1 MTEREPQAHKV
12 PKAGKPIA
20 FICAVAAIA
29 SGCIAPAVAVPHRQ
43 APKPAVSYPAGLP
56 RLEELARRIAS
67 RETELFSVWLQYTYR
82 QYIDIR
88 VEYLGKVT
96 KENLTIVS
104 EVVFL
109 DDGRREVRVI
119 ERRGGFS
126 QLKMGPGVE
135 EVLNNLMPFALTERE
150 LPHYSLEYLRS
161 EKLGRKL
168 CHILG
173 VQPREMEDGK
183 VYFEGEIWVDAR
195 TLQIVRTVGLPV
207 PQSESSPFPEFD
219 TMRETVDGKYLFPA
233 RTVSNSLLAFPRGAV
248 RIQQIVQYK
257 NYRRFGSN
265 VKVGF
270 PDRP

>member
-1 MTEREPQAHKV
+1 MVGTRLSVVCAS
-12 PKAGKPIA
+12 AC
-20 FICAVAAIA
+20 FCAVAAIA
-29 SGCIAPAVAVPHRQ
+29 IPLQEISKPPVP
-43 APKPAVSYPAGLP
+43 YPAALP

-135 EVLNNLMPFALTERE
+135 EVLNNLLPFALTERE
-150 LPHYSLEYLRS
+150 LPNYALEYLRT

-168 CHILG
+168 CHVLS
-173 VQPREMEDGK
+173 VQPKQIEDGR
-183 VYFEGEIWVDAR
+183 VYFEGEIWVEAK
-195 TLQIVRTVGLPV
+195 TLQIVRTVGRPV
-207 PQSESSPFPEFD
+207 PQSESSAFPDFD
-219 TMRETVDGKYLFPA
+219 TVRETVDGKYLFPVRA
-233 RTVSNSLLAFPRGAV
+233 VSNSLLSLPKGAI

>member
-1 MTEREPQAHKV
+1 M
-12 PKAGKPIA
+12 AGSRIPFVCAIGALA
-20 FICAVAAIA
+20 FLHVLP
-29 SGCIAPAVAVPHRQ
+29 APAGSCQETSQQVT
-43 APKPAVSYPAGLP
+43 SYPASLP

-82 QYIDIR
+82 QYTDIR

-96 KENLTIVS
+96 KENLQIVS

-150 LPHYSLEYLRS
+150 LPNYVLEYLRS

-168 CHILG
+168 CHVIG
-173 VQPREMEDGK
+173 VQPKEMEDGK

-195 TLQIVRTVGLPV
+195 TLQIVRTVGRPV
-207 PQSESSPFPEFD
+207 PQSETSPFPDFD
-219 TMRETVDGKYLFPA
+219 TVRETVDGKYLFPA
-233 RTVSNSLLAFPRGAV
+233 RTVSNSLLAFPKGAI

-270 PDRP
+270 PGRP

>member
-1 MTEREPQAHKV
+1 MIRR
-12 PKAGKPIA
+12 KAQPHRVPIA
-20 FICAVAAIA
+20 GTRISVLCAVALLACHRAPSAI
-29 SGCIAPAVAVPHRQ
+29 AVPHRQ
-43 APKPAVSYPAGLP
+43 APKPAISYPAGLP
-56 RLEELARRIAS
+56 RLEELAKRIAA

-82 QYIDIR
+82 QYTEIR

-96 KENLTIVS
+96 KENLQIVS

-150 LPHYSLEYLRS
+150 LPNYVLEYLRS
-161 EKLGRKL
+161 ERLGRKL

-173 VQPREMEDGK
+173 VQPTKMEDGK
-183 VYFEGEIWVDAR
+183 VYFEGEIWIDAK
-195 TLQIVRTVGLPV
+195 TLQVVRTIGLPV
-207 PQSESSPFPEFD
+207 PQSESSPFPMFD
-219 TMRETVDGKYLFPA
+219 TVRETVDGKYLFPA
-233 RTVSNSLLAFPRGAV
+233 RTVSNSLLAFPKGAV

-265 VKVGF
+265 VRVGF